1 VKKRGNGEGTI
12 YKRKDGRWEAS
23 YFLDTPEGPKKRC
36 IYGKTRKA
44 VAEKLAAAIA
54 DRDRGLVFDSKG
66 ATVEEFLRRWLKDAV
81 KPGSAHRTHA
91 AHRQQVETH
100 IIPGIGRL
108 KLSALRKHHV
118 DRLYADLLREKPHGP
133 GLAPSTVRR
142 IHAVLHRAL
151 EEAVKG
157 DLIYRNPAAHA
168 NKPKVRQKE
177 IEPLDAG

>member
-1 VKKRGNGEGTI
+1 MKKRGNGEGTI